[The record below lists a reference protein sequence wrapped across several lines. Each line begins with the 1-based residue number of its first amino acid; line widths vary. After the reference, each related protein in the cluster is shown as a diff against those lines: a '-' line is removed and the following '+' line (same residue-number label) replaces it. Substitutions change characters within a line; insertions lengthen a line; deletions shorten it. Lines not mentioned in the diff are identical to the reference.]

1 MQPVRERTHA
11 RITSIALCDT
21 DSTNTPICVCGWLCM
36 CIAMFTKINI
46 NIDVRE
52 PFVARQCFLVMYFIY
67 TFVANE
73 RWQKQFF
80 TSHYLLLFAFWGPNF
95 FVSMYVELYLYY
107 QIRTVKNLRTIV
119 YLLVILRMLT
129 YGANRLLPPSLSLC
143 SRFAPKT
150 SVLSI

>member
-1 MQPVRERTHA
+1 MRHRQHQYTHM
-11 RITSIALCDT
+11 R
-21 DSTNTPICVCGWLCM
+21 VWLCM

-52 PFVARQCFLVMYFIY
+52 PFVARQCLLVMYFIY

-80 TSHYLLLFAFWGPNF
+80 TSHYLLLFAFGEPNF

-129 YGANRLLPPSLSLC
+129 YGANRLLPLSLSLC